1 MSLYL
6 YALVG
11 RPVRRPLGRGLG
23 GEALRLIEVARL
35 LVVAGRIHNA
45 PRVTPTALRRHD
57 ATVRRLAGRTDA
69 VLPIRFGTVVG
80 DRLAL
85 ARALAPRAA
94 GLREALALVAG
105 HEQMTLRVYGE
116 AVTTSDES
124 ATESAGAGQRY
135 LERRLRARRA
145 PEVDPVRRALR
156 GLVSAERIERHERPP
171 LLASV
176 YHLVRR
182 GDSKR
187 YLAAV
192 AAASARLAG
201 VRVSPSGP
209 WPAYAFAPDAVA

>member
-23 GEALRLIEVARL
+23 GEALRLIEVAGLR
-35 LVVAGRIHNA
+35 VVAARVGDA

-116 AVTTSDES
+116 AATTSDES
-124 ATESAGAGQRY
+124 AAEAAGAGQRY
-135 LERRLRARRA
+135 LARRLRARRA

>member
-23 GEALRLIEVARL
+23 GETLRLIEVAGL
-35 LVVAGRIHNA
+35 LVVAARVGDA

>member
-23 GEALRLIEVARL
+23 GEALRLIEGARL
-35 LVVAGRIHNA
+35 LVVAGRIGDA

>member
-23 GEALRLIEVARL
+23 GEALRLIEVARM
-35 LVVAGRIHNA
+35 LVVAGRIDNA

-124 ATESAGAGQRY
+124 AAESAGAGQRY